1 MALCNLELTER
12 RKSDSEI
19 EIIIYML
26 TSTVYCVKF

>member
-12 RKSDSEI
+12 SDSEI